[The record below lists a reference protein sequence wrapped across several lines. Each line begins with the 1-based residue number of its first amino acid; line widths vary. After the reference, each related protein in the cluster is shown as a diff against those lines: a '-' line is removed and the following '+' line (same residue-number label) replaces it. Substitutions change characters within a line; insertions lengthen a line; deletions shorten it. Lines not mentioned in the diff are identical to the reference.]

1 MSVCGLEVYVGGTG
15 CDGCG
20 RRVPRGE
27 PYLSGIDSCCGN
39 CSRSL
44 CASCVAAGAALLA
57 QAALRLSM
65 ATPEETSHAAG

>member
-1 MSVCGLEVYVGGTG
+1 MSECGLEVCRDGTS

-20 RRVPRGE
+20 RKVPRGE
-27 PYLSGIDSCCGN
+27 PYLSNIDSCCGG

-44 CASCVAAGAALLA
+44 CADCARAGAELLA
-57 QAALRLSM
+57 QASLKLSL